1 MKSTLFKS
9 SSRKRGFTLIEMLIV
24 VTIIAMLAALTMGGY
39 TYAMRSSKRRVT
51 TGTFE
56 AIKLALERYNSEFA
70 EFPQPTGSNQ
80 MVQFPPGT
88 TGYDVSGAACLYQA
102 LTGDGYD
109 QINGVTS
116 AGAGGAGGASDGKT
130 EGTGEI
136 KNKMFVE
143 VPQTIFTRK
152 GSTYILIDGFGHP
165 FQYVKAAAQ
174 AAAPA
179 GGGATPPPTTP
190 TTINSTY
197 DLWSYSEDE
206 TNTVKKSIDSLKDP
220 TVALK
225 WIKNW

>member
-1 MKSTLFKS
+1 
-9 SSRKRGFTLIEMLIV
+9 
-24 VTIIAMLAALTMGGY
+24 
-39 TYAMRSSKRRVT
+39 
-51 TGTFE
+51 
-56 AIKLALERYNSEFA
+56 
-70 EFPQPTGSNQ
+70 
-80 MVQFPPGT
+80 
-88 TGYDVSGAACLYQA
+88 
-102 LTGDGYD
+102 
-109 QINGVTS
+109 
-116 AGAGGAGGASDGKT
+116 
-130 EGTGEI
+130 
-136 KNKMFVE
+136 MFVE